1 MFRTQFEIFEI
12 IIGASESIENR
23 VSTKED
29 EKIWSD
35 AILCFVRTTRICFD
49 SRIECLTF
57 VLLSCTSDSD
67 YAYLV

>member
-29 EKIWSD
+29 EKFWSD
-35 AILCFVRTTRICFD
+35 AIL
-49 SRIECLTF
+49 
-57 VLLSCTSDSD
+57 
-67 YAYLV
+67 

>member
-29 EKIWSD
+29 E
-35 AILCFVRTTRICFD
+35 ILNFGVTQFYNVSLGLLVYVSIA
-49 SRIECLTF
+49 
-57 VLLSCTSDSD
+57 VLN
-67 YAYLV
+67 V